1 MGSIITI
8 LGLSLLHVVCGIF
21 LTVGCVGS
29 GWHIGGG
36 GATEQSREQRRAV
49 DRLEKEFGL
58 SLSCGC
64 CMLLML
70 LYLALCTFGVEEEG
84 EAEAMESGRHGIQ
97 NRQMTER
104 RDCVPHVECMMRSF
118 QRRNLRW

>member
-36 GATEQSREQRRAV
+36 GCGGATEQSTEQRRAV
-49 DRLEKEFGL
+49 DRLQKEFGL
-58 SLSCGC
+58 S
-64 CMLLML
+64 
-70 LYLALCTFGVEEEG
+70 
-84 EAEAMESGRHGIQ
+84 
-97 NRQMTER
+97 
-104 RDCVPHVECMMRSF
+104 
-118 QRRNLRW
+118 